1 LKFKSIFIL
10 FNLVIIAS
18 FVFVF
23 AMPFFAL
30 GPDFART
37 FWLSNWPLALVLVLI
52 LGGIDGFFISNQRL
66 FSLLEREDWPALVSY
81 LEDRVVKK
89 GRYSSRLVRLLANTY
104 LVLSDSAAV
113 VALEAKVAA
122 AKPALLDKN
131 ALVFAVARILAN
143 DPPGA
148 ASFLAERKKS
158 GKVEAPEWVQWYHA
172 FSLLLNRDF
181 SGAADV
187 LLPLASI
194 AKDPLVI
201 GLSASFMGD
210 SISRALPERKDALA
224 QSADAAKQRVLKG
237 LPTRAAWDKET
248 ERARSEIHVVILSK
262 SLEEAAK
269 SIYGAAAQ
277 KPAIVQ
283 KPSAKEEA
291 RS

>member
-1 LKFKSIFIL
+1 MKFKSIFIL

-30 GPDFART
+30 GAEFART

-66 FSLLEREDWPALVSY
+66 FALLEREDWPALVSY

-143 DPPGA
+143 DPAGA
-148 ASFLAERKKS
+148 ASFLAERRKS
-158 GKVEAPEWVQWYHA
+158 GKAEAPEWVQWYHA

-187 LLPLASI
+187 LLPLSSI

-201 GLSASFMGD
+201 GLSAFFMGD
-210 SISRALPERKDALA
+210 SIRRALPERKDALSQA
-224 QSADAAKQRVLKG
+224 SDAAGQRVLKG

-248 ERARSEIHVVILSK
+248 ERARAEIHVVILSK
-262 SLEEAAK
+262 SLEEAARN
-269 SIYGAAAQ
+269 IYGAAEQQSAL
-277 KPAIVQ
+277 VQ
-283 KPSAKEEA
+283 KSSAVREV